1 MGLVFTLISSSSS
14 RGAGLTEG
22 SCWFSRLLSPNTL
35 SGGDCLMVLLFDFA
49 DFRLNNLL
57 HIFALISL
65 ASAKF
70 PNGTRYRFVNCELVA
85 MQTIKDFSS

>member
-1 MGLVFTLISSSSS
+1 ML
-14 RGAGLTEG
+14 
-22 SCWFSRLLSPNTL
+22 
-35 SGGDCLMVLLFDFA
+35 LLFDFA

-85 MQTIKDFSS
+85 MQTIKDFSSKVTRSPTHALFSDHDECVETEYFKYS